1 MKALQIA
8 KIAKI
13 KKRRDVLCVKYM
25 DKMKFKD
32 RPLHFLFA
40 KATH

>member
-1 MKALQIA
+1 MEALQIA
-8 KIAKI
+8 KIARI
-13 KKRRDVLCVKYM
+13 KKRRDDLCVEYI

-32 RPLHFLFA
+32 HPLHFLFA

>member
-1 MKALQIA
+1 MEALQIA
-8 KIAKI
+8 KIARI
-13 KKRRDVLCVKYM
+13 KKRRDDLCVKYM

-32 RPLHFLFA
+32 HPLHFLFA